1 MREPSA
7 VHRKSIMENIMAKNP
22 TGEFAEQATE
32 SARQA
37 GIQGMDWMRA
47 LAEQSLHLS
56 KAAFEGY
63 LSTAHRTAENI
74 DRQTAEL
81 RERSVS
87 LAAEALA
94 NTFDFANRIVRV
106 KKPQEVVALQS
117 EFLSRQAQVLADQ
130 AKELGQI
137 LLQGA
142 NAATRSSAEQMR
154 NAAE

>member
-1 MREPSA
+1 
-7 VHRKSIMENIMAKNP
+7 MAKNP
-22 TGEFAEQATE
+22 TREFAEEATE

-37 GIQGMDWMRA
+37 GLHGMDWMRG

-63 LSTAHRTAENI
+63 LTTAHKTAENI
-74 DRQTAEL
+74 DRQTSEL
-81 RERSVS
+81 RERSIS

-106 KKPQEVVALQS
+106 KKPQEVVELQS
-117 EFLSRQAQVLADQ
+117 EFLSRQAQALADQ

-137 LLQGA
+137 MVQGA

-154 NAAE
+154 TAAE